1 MKITEIKVLLSDK
14 SLSYYSSSLSC
25 IFRTETIREVHLR
38 EDETVEVVATMV
50 AGEADDREAA
60 GAAEVALVVVEAEA
74 SEAVAPEEVS
84 EKSYKIY
91 TYGNQYET
99 SDIKITDFYTCY
111 RSHSG
116 YNGDVPH

>member
-38 EDETVEVVATMV
+38 EDATVEAVATMV
-50 AGEADDREAA
+50 VGEADDREVA
-60 GAAEVALVVVEAEA
+60 GAAEVALVAEEAEA

-91 TYGNQYET
+91 AYGDQYKT
-99 SDIKITDFYTCY
+99 SDIKITDLYTRY
-111 RSHSG
+111 RNHSG